1 VPDERQPAIPLTQEQ
16 ILAQLQTRGFESGF
30 QATPLRDFW
39 GNLTSITGEMRSG
52 QRGAFAVSLY
62 NFGEVEVLLSTEPYT
77 SPVAQLEIPVSKSAK
92 SKMGYW
98 GDSIDNL
105 INPGIDKSVP
115 QNAPNIKGQGYLIGK
130 RLHVAL
136 TPGHPIGF
144 RDDAT
149 GRWEDRPQD
158 CWNLLEVQGE
168 GTPTKAGP
176 SPSAVG
182 STAVDAT
189 TLALSMLNGKT
200 LQQWHQE
207 VFGNSTVKTDTKLIN
222 LIISGQFISGLEG
235 AGKVSKDAN
244 GVYTVV

>member
-1 VPDERQPAIPLTQEQ
+1 MPEERQPAIPLTQEQ

-30 QATPLRDFW
+30 QATPLRDFR

-52 QRGAFAVSLY
+52 QRGVFAVSLY
-62 NFGEVEVLLSTEPYT
+62 NFNEVDPITSTEPYT
-77 SPVAQLEIPVSKSAK
+77 SPVAQLEIPVSKAAK

-98 GDSIDNL
+98 GESIDNL

-115 QNAPNIKGQGYLIGK
+115 QNTPGVKGQGYLVGK

-136 TPGHPIGF
+136 TPGHPVPY

-149 GRWEDRPQD
+149 GKWEDRPQD
-158 CWNLLEVQGE
+158 CWVLLEIQG
-168 GTPTKAGP
+168 GDGSPQVSTTGAAKPTK
-176 SPSAVG
+176 
-182 STAVDAT
+182 VDAT
-189 TLALSMLNGKT
+189 ALALDLLDGKT

-207 VFGNSTVKTDTKLIN
+207 VFGNPAIKIDTKLIN
-222 LIISGQFISGLEG
+222 LIISGQFISGLET
-235 AGKVSKDAN
+235 AGKISVDAK

>member
-1 VPDERQPAIPLTQEQ
+1 MPEERQPAIPLTQEQ
-16 ILAQLQTRGFESGF
+16 ILAQLQTRGFESGY

-39 GNLTSITGEMRSG
+39 GTLTSITGEMRSG

-62 NFGEVEVLLSTEPYT
+62 NFNEIEVIQSTEPYT
-77 SPVAQLEIPVSKSAK
+77 SPVAQIEIPVSKAVK

-98 GDSIDNL
+98 GDSIDDV

-115 QNAPNIKGQGYLIGK
+115 QNAPNVKGQGYLVGK

-144 RDDAT
+144 KDDAT
-149 GRWEDRPQD
+149 GKWEDRPQD
-158 CWNLLEVQGE
+158 CWTLLEIQGE
-168 GTPTKAGP
+168 GTP
-176 SPSAVG
+176 AVAPVPG
-182 STAVDAT
+182 VAAPAVDAT
-189 TLALSMLNGKT
+189 ATALTALNGKT
-200 LQQWHQE
+200 LQQWHQD
-207 VFGNSTVKTDTKLIN
+207 VFANPAVKADTKLIN

-235 AGKVSKDAN
+235 AGKVTKDEA